1 LEPRSA
7 NPDVKQ
13 KKSAGMKH
21 PSVEFINAVTTN
33 TNSQALEETKSKI
46 EEMELAIKINRK
58 LLRDLVQHMQGVQE
72 SLFQKE
78 QFSSIQ

>member
-21 PSVEFINAVTTN
+21 PNVQAELTTFYLSKDSMIKAWKSSFTFKVASFKQRCIN
-33 TNSQALEETKSKI
+33 KYKKI
-46 EEMELAIKINRK
+46 
-58 LLRDLVQHMQGVQE
+58 
-72 SLFQKE
+72 
-78 QFSSIQ
+78 